1 MFAGDVSTKIIYQ
14 IPHLNDRNLQ
24 RDPGRTSFTF
34 VVLIINDKETGAIDT
49 YYIIK
54 KSNRRLYALRKLKA
68 CGVQDGELVAVYCSL
83 LRAVLEY
90 ASVVFANL
98 PQYLSKA
105 LERVQKRALR
115 IIFGLDLSYEDT
127 LVRAG
132 LLSLEARR
140 HLACNKFV
148 TETMH
153 ASLLY
158 RLISR
163 HRFH

>member
-1 MFAGDVSTKIIYQ
+1 MKRRKQTHCD
-14 IPHLNDRNLQ
+14 
-24 RDPGRTSFTF
+24 
-34 VVLIINDKETGAIDT
+34 
-49 YYIIK
+49 YIIK

-83 LRAVLEY
+83 LRSVLEY

-98 PQYLSKA
+98 PQYLCMA

-115 IIFGLDLSYEDT
+115 IIFGPDLSYEDT
-127 LVRAG
+127 LARAG

-140 HLACNKFV
+140 HLACKKFV

-153 ASLLY
+153 ASPLY
-158 RLISR
+158 RLISSR
-163 HRFH
+163 VISSQTSYSLRSGPSGHVLPGRTDRFSEFVSVKYSPYIDCV